1 MGTILR
7 YQDGQPFAGLVV
19 VPNLTQGPDFVRAYT
34 NGGSRFTFTGTADLR
49 VQKSFVVSGVR
60 VSVFGDVYNLMNLGE
75 EVEEHVVIG
84 PFFRTPTALQPSRTA
99 RLGVRIAF

>member
-1 MGTILR
+1 
-7 YQDGQPFAGLVV
+7 
-19 VPNLTQGPDFVRAYT
+19 
-34 NGGSRFTFTGTADLR
+34 

-84 PFFRTPTALQPSRTA
+84 PFFRMPTALQPSRTA
-99 RLGVRIAF
+99 RLGVRIAV